1 MQKRS
6 LLVLALG
13 LSGLA
18 FGLAG
23 CGKESAAPTP
33 APAASSAPAPA
44 ETKPA
49 AAASSTAA
57 PAASSAAPADSAA
70 AGATHL
76 HVEGVKTV
84 KGKVDS
90 PDAKLKKRA
99 MILKNKCVKDAA
111 ADGKVVFTL
120 ELDKEGKIKKHSSK
134 VDGKVP
140 DDVVKCME
148 EWMKKNLEFDTNE
161 AEAKLDVTIA
171 LGPNVKP
178 DK

>member
-1 MQKRS
+1 MKKRA
-6 LLVLALG
+6 LLVLAMG

-18 FGLAG
+18 LGLVG
-23 CGKESAAPTP
+23 CSKDSPAPAP
-33 APAASSAPAPA
+33 APAATSAPAPA

-90 PDAKLKKRA
+90 PDTKLKKRA

-120 ELDKEGKIKKHSSK
+120 DLDKEGKIKKHANK

-140 DDVVKCME
+140 DDMVKCME
-148 EWMKKNLEFDTNE
+148 DWMKKNLEFDTNE
-161 AEAKLDVTIA
+161 AEAKIDVTIA
-171 LGPNVKP
+171 VGPNAKP